1 MELNRLFLPAALG
14 ALTAIGSA
22 QAVGTSITDE
32 IELEGFTQTGAK
44 SYDDMVGRLVLV
56 EFFAYW

>member
-14 ALTAIGSA
+14 ALTAVGSA
-22 QAVGTSITDE
+22 QDVGTSIPDR

-44 SYDDMVGRLVLV
+44 SYDDMIGRLVLV